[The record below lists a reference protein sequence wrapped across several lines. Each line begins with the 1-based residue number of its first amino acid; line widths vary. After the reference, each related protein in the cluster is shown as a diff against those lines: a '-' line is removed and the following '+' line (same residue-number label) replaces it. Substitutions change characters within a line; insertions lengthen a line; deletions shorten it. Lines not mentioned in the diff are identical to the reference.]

1 MSHPFVYVGC
11 FIKFDTFQSVIKAI
25 RKNPLKNDI
34 KAPHVT
40 FKYRPSDVDDILFG
54 ESVRITIIGY
64 GNDGLNEGLKV
75 ALKADNLVIQHMID
89 KIEIPHITV
98 AVSNEGKPVNTKY
111 LRFEKIKPIEI
122 DGKYGG
128 YTKWGEVIVRSRQN
142 RGN

>member
-1 MSHPFVYVGC
+1 M
-11 FIKFDTFQSVIKAI
+11 
-25 RKNPLKNDI
+25 
-34 KAPHVT
+34 
-40 FKYRPSDVDDILFG
+40 
-54 ESVRITIIGY
+54 RITIIGY

-111 LRFEKIKPIEI
+111 LRFEEIKPIEI
-122 DGKYGG
+122 DSKYGG

-142 RGN
+142 RDN